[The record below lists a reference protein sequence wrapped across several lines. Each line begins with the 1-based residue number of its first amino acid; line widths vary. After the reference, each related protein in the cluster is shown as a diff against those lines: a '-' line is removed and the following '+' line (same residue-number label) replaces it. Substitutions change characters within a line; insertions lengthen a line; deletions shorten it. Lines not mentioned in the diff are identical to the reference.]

1 MTKYS
6 LLLTSLN
13 RYGVI
18 FLPKEIIANIGPEE
32 IRVGILENSV
42 LVELVIERSA
52 HQGLVGNIYKG
63 RVENVLPG
71 MQAAFVNIGQDKN
84 GFLYTG
90 HVEPEDEEQPIIV
103 THEPIVE
110 GKPILVQVTKEAVG
124 TKGARLTTQ
133 LTLPG
138 RYLVLMPTADYIGIS
153 RRIEQEEER
162 ERLRQVAEQIKPP
175 GMGIIV
181 RTAADGKSDHEL
193 LGDVQYLSKLWDSI
207 QSRIKGSPAPS
218 SLYQD
223 LGLVNRIVR
232 DFFTEDVEKIVVDD
246 PKVYKLMRELLT
258 GIDTTWGERVQLFS
272 GADIFEFYGLESE
285 FKKASNR
292 RVWLKCGGYL
302 VIDQTEALTV
312 IDVNTGKFVGH
323 TNLADTVLKANID
336 AAEEIARQLRLR
348 DIGGII
354 VIDFIDMEN
363 ESDRH
368 QVLVRLQECLKKDR
382 TKTNVLGLTQLGLV
396 EMTRK
401 KVRPD
406 LQSVLLKEC
415 AYCEGRGRVLSEETV
430 AIDIKRRLR
439 RIAAENHAGDAILL
453 EVHPLVAS
461 SIVGPNGVG
470 LKKWEKETGKTLII
484 RGREDVHIEDVK
496 IVEIGDRKVL
506 AQKAVPLQAGQVIDV
521 IVEDVH
527 QTQLEDGIA
536 RKDGFVVVVD
546 QGANWIRQRVTVEI
560 IKVFPTHARAKVLGA
575 KE

>member
-18 FLPKEIIANIGPEE
+18 FLPKEIVANIGPEE

-90 HVEPEDEEQPIIV
+90 HVEPEDEEQPIFV

-110 GKPILVQVTKEAVG
+110 GKPLLVQVTKEAVG

-153 RRIEQEEER
+153 RRIEQEAER

-181 RTAADGKSDHEL
+181 RTAADGKSDYEL
-193 LGDVQYLSKLWDSI
+193 MGDVQYLAKLWDSI

-258 GIDTTWGERVQLFS
+258 GIDKAWGERVQLFS

-285 FKKASNR
+285 FIKASNR

-406 LQSVLLKEC
+406 LQAVLLKEC

-439 RIAAENHAGDAILL
+439 RIVAENHAGDAILL

>member
-312 IDVNTGKFVGH
+312 IDVNSS
-323 TNLADTVLKANID
+323 
-336 AAEEIARQLRLR
+336 
-348 DIGGII
+348 DIP
-354 VIDFIDMEN
+354 
-363 ESDRH
+363 
-368 QVLVRLQECLKKDR
+368 
-382 TKTNVLGLTQLGLV
+382 T
-396 EMTRK
+396 
-401 KVRPD
+401 
-406 LQSVLLKEC
+406 LLIPC
-415 AYCEGRGRVLSEETV
+415 
-430 AIDIKRRLR
+430 
-439 RIAAENHAGDAILL
+439 
-453 EVHPLVAS
+453 
-461 SIVGPNGVG
+461 
-470 LKKWEKETGKTLII
+470 
-484 RGREDVHIEDVK
+484 
-496 IVEIGDRKVL
+496 
-506 AQKAVPLQAGQVIDV
+506 
-521 IVEDVH
+521 
-527 QTQLEDGIA
+527 
-536 RKDGFVVVVD
+536 
-546 QGANWIRQRVTVEI
+546 
-560 IKVFPTHARAKVLGA
+560 
-575 KE
+575 

>member
-453 EVHPLVAS
+453 DVHPLVAS